1 MSTIKNNTF
10 CRAGDNS
17 AVCGICYCRLSQCRL
32 TYSIYIMHMICKSWQ
47 YFSMLSFCSKM
58 TLGLPCVFSVMVGDT
73 QIALKKMKQRQSK
86 LRSQIPLRHP
96 TGVKNE

>member
-1 MSTIKNNTF
+1 
-10 CRAGDNS
+10 
-17 AVCGICYCRLSQCRL
+17 
-32 TYSIYIMHMICKSWQ
+32 
-47 YFSMLSFCSKM
+47 M

-96 TGVKNE
+96 TGVNVGQPKHPEMCDSSS